1 MVFSIIGAFILAGAA
16 FGIKERRYY
25 SWNEDYGKTFIGTGV
40 IVDIS
45 SQGKYI
51 FEIEKKEYL
60 LYAEKDYAIGDQLRL
75 VGNIQNNIHS
85 D

>member
-25 SWNEDYGKTFIGTGV
+25 SRNEDYGKTFIGTGV

-60 LYAEKDYAIGDQLRL
+60 LYAEKEYAIGDQLRL
-75 VGNIQNNIHS
+75 VGNMDS
-85 D
+85 GRSP